1 MVKTISFLMKYS
13 DLHYHAKIR
22 IRNKRKPFK
31 YSDLKDRR
39 RRVQIWNHWHPSR
52 KPPLAIPL
60 RMYTWVRLP
69 RLENDPHK
77 GDLSA
82 QPLQETDLRMQEIL
96 YTNDFLIQ
104 NDQPWI
110 YEKKSDWEKFNEK
123 G

>member
-13 DLHYHAKIR
+13 DLHSHTKRR
-22 IRNKRKPFK
+22 IRNKYKRFK
-31 YSDLKDRR
+31 HSDLEDRR
-39 RRVQIWNHWHPSR
+39 IRVQRWNHWHPSR
-52 KPPLAIPL
+52 KPPLDMPL

-69 RLENDPHK
+69 RLENNSHK

-82 QPLQETDLRMQEIL
+82 KPLQETDLRMQEVI

-104 NDQPWI
+104 NNQPWI
-110 YEKKSDWEKFNEK
+110 YEKKSDWEKFNKK